1 MLKAQ
6 LIYHYPKTEN
16 SVIIFLLIVYY
27 KHPVN
32 FWYPLSEIRNL
43 PFFFLEYPKHQVI
56 GNWLSWLQL
65 NNWPL
70 RTPYTWVM
78 SSDNPASEVPV
89 EEEGLFSALD
99 LFILSILAGMAVYWY
114 FFKNKKQEQP
124 TFKKLTVQ

>member
-6 LIYHYPKTEN
+6 LIYQYPKTEN

-27 KHPVN
+27 KILLISDIHS
-32 FWYPLSEIRNL
+32 LKSEICL
-43 PFFFLEYPKHQVI
+43 SFFLEYPKHQVI

-99 LFILSILAGMAVYWY
+99 FFILSILAGMAVYWY